1 MSLLGKEEMVLYEKV
16 DLEALQIIRDN
27 FDYLYDK
34 GKLGRFVDAKNGYSV
49 IQDKKVVYDMLC
61 EFFNSRKKSEKQ
73 KYKYASGI
81 SWGRMFSDGVSLQG
95 ISRVI
100 RQTIARQIYW
110 DIDISNAHPVILH
123 TYCVKNK
130 IEVPT
135 LTRYIQHRDELLAD
149 IIGLIDSETGK
160 PLTRDDAK
168 TIPLA
173 IINGG
178 KRSHLFK
185 QGCLPD
191 WVKLLE
197 REIVDIYNFFVKTD
211 IGKKFHR
218 RAVSKKDRNVEGST
232 LNYFLCQQ
240 ENEIL
245 CAMYRYLVEAGVRV
259 GVFCFDG
266 MMVYKSFDEN
276 GVALPFKQK
285 LLEGAEEVVRD
296 TLGYPIKLVVKEMTE
311 FTSLEGLEK
320 HPDVDVS
327 DEGCAKYIYDAIDVL
342 YHSTRKEL
350 FVYDEK
356 TKLWVNTERESL
368 RNVIADTLT
377 VYFENIKDEDEK
389 QEAIFKAKNCAK
401 QSSVL
406 TRLWALIIGN
416 PRDEFITDN
425 LDKKKGLFPISEG
438 RVVDLRTETPTVRQR
453 VKTDY
458 FTRETEREFLL
469 EPEVAFVRQYL
480 AEVLTTKNSKYV
492 DCILFLMGYCLTG
505 ENNLKIFIALLG
517 EKDTGKTLFE
527 KLMGLMMGS
536 FAGAVSD
543 KVFKQ
548 SKAQSV
554 HDTEAFSL
562 IKKRLAFVSELDEND
577 KFNEQLMKKITGGD
591 DVELRACGSSENVV
605 VKFMSVL
612 LCAMNVMPKFK
623 EQAFA
628 GRMRVISFKTKFENN
643 PTRRDEI
650 LAHVDD
656 FFTVACMYASKYYAN
671 GMQIEMVDEVL
682 QSTQSVIDERDTFKT
697 WLSDDTLVI
706 DEEYKGKCPP
716 LSPLESRMKKTAIY
730 ANYQNWCQANSLDAV
745 GRNKFYDKFQAEF
758 NLPTYNGNQVLRG
771 VREKGFNDV

>member
-1 MSLLGKEEMVLYEKV
+1 MSLLSKEEMILYEKV
-16 DLEALQIIRDN
+16 DLGALQIIRDN

-81 SWGRMFSDGVSLQG
+81 SWGRMFSDGTSLQG

-100 RQTIARQIYW
+100 RQTISRQIYW

-135 LTRYIQHRDELLAD
+135 LTRYIQHRDELLSD
-149 IIGLIDSETGK
+149 IIGLVDGETGK
-160 PLTRDDAK
+160 QLTRDDAK

-185 QGCLPD
+185 QECLPD

-197 REIVDIYNFFVKTD
+197 REIIDIYNFFVKTD

-245 CAMYRYLVEAGVRV
+245 CTMYRYLVEAGVRV

-266 MMVYKSFDEN
+266 MMVYKSFDES
-276 GVALPFKQK
+276 GVAIPFKQK
-285 LLEGAEEVVRD
+285 LLDGMEQVVLD
-296 TLGYPIKLVVKEMTE
+296 TLGYKIKLVTKEME
-311 FTSLEGLEK
+311 EYISLEGLEK

-327 DEGCAKYIYDAIDVL
+327 DEGCAKYIYETIDTL

-356 TKLWVNTERESL
+356 SKLWVSTEKESL
-368 RNVIADTLT
+368 RNVIADILSS
-377 VYFENIKDEDEK
+377 YFENIKDAEEK
-389 QEAIFKAKNCAK
+389 EKAIFNSKNSSK
-401 QSSVL
+401 QSSIL
-406 TRLWALIIGN
+406 TRLWAMIIGN

-425 LDKKKGLFPISEG
+425 LDKKKGVFPISDG
-438 RVVDLRTETPTVRQR
+438 RVVDLKTATVRQR

-458 FTRETEREFLL
+458 FTRASDREFLL
-469 EPEVAFVRQYL
+469 EPNVPAVRQYF
-480 AEVLTTKNSKYV
+480 AEILTTKNGKYV
-492 DCILFLMGYCLTG
+492 DWMLSMIGYFLTG
-505 ENNLKIFIALLG
+505 ENNLKILIMLLG
-517 EKDTGKTLFE
+517 EKDTGKSLFL
-527 KLMGLMMGS
+527 KLLNLIMGS
-536 FAGAVSD
+536 FSGTVSD

-548 SKAQSV
+548 SKTQSV

-562 IKKRLAFVSELDEND
+562 IKKRLAFVSELDETE
-577 KFNEQLMKKITGGD
+577 KFNEQLMKKISGGD
-591 DVELRACGSSENVV
+591 DVELRACGSAENVV
-605 VKFMSVL
+605 VKFMCVL
-612 LCAMNVMPKFK
+612 MCALNVMPKFK
-623 EQAFA
+623 EEAFA
-628 GRMRVISFKTKFENN
+628 GRMRVVSFKTKFENN
-643 PTRRDEI
+643 PARRDAI
-650 LAHVDD
+650 LELVDD

-671 GMQIEMVDEVL
+671 GMNIEDVDEVL
-682 QSTQSVIDERDTFKT
+682 QSTKQVIDERDTFKT
-697 WLSDDTLVI
+697 WLGDDTLVI
-706 DEEYKGKCPP
+706 DEGYKGTCPP
-716 LSPLESRMKKTAIY
+716 LSPLESRMKKTAVY
-730 ANYQNWCQANSLDAV
+730 ANYQNWCQANSVDAI

-758 NLPTYNGNQVLRG
+758 NLPEFVRDKQWRG
-771 VREKGFNDV
+771 VREREFDDV